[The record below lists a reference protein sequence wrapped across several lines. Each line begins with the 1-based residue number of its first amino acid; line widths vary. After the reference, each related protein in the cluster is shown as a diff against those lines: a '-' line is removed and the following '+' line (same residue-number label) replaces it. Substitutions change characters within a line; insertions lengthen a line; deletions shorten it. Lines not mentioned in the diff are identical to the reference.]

1 MQIPVDRVPPNNPE
15 AEKSALGACLIS
27 KDALSVVSEIISEP
41 ADFYKTAHQII
52 FEAIL
57 KLFERSDAVDLI
69 TLTNELNNAGKL
81 DDAGGIDYLTHL
93 IDLVPTA
100 SNAEYYS
107 NIVKEKAVLRSL
119 ITAGMNIISLGH
131 KVDETL
137 DKVVDDAEKEIFA
150 LSQKRTKSDFVP
162 LNSIMTSTYARL
174 EELYGRKAHITG
186 VPSGFPD
193 LDHHT
198 AGFQKGNLI
207 IVAARPGMGK
217 TAFCLNIAQHIAIKE
232 KQGVAIFS
240 LEMPKEELAQRFLC
254 SEAKIDG
261 QRLKTGHLQE
271 SDWPRLANA
280 MNDLSKA
287 QIYIDDTSNVSVME
301 MRSKARRLKSKNNI
315 CLLIVD
321 YLQLMRGNAIFKGDR
336 NQEISEISRQLKA
349 LSKELEI
356 PIIALSQL
364 SRAVETRTEKKPMLS
379 DLRDSGGIEQ
389 DADMVLFIYRDQ
401 YYNKTSSQDNRAE
414 INIAKHRNGPLA
426 TVNLVFL
433 NQYATFVSEDRRQF
447 E

>member
-27 KDALSVVSEIISEP
+27 KDALSIVAETITDS

-57 KLFERSDAVDLI
+57 KLFERSEAVDLI
-69 TLTNELNNAGKL
+69 TLTNELNNTGKL
-81 DDAGGIDYLTHL
+81 EDAGGIDYLTHL
-93 IDLVPTA
+93 MDLVPTA

-107 NIVKEKAVLRSL
+107 NIVKEKAVLRNL
-119 ITAGMNIISLGH
+119 IVAGMNIISLGH
-131 KVDETL
+131 KIDEPL
-137 DKVVDDAEKEIFA
+137 DKVVDDAEKEIFT
-150 LSQKRTKSDFVP
+150 LSQKRTKNDFVP
-162 LNSIMTSTYARL
+162 INTIMTSTYARL

-186 VPSGFPD
+186 IPSGFSD

-232 KQGVAIFS
+232 KQGAAIFS

-271 SDWPRLANA
+271 ADWPRLANA

-287 QIYIDDTSNVSVME
+287 PIYIDDTSNVSVME
-301 MRSKARRLKSKNNI
+301 MRSKARRLKSKNDI
-315 CLLIVD
+315 SLIIVD

-364 SRAVETRTEKKPMLS
+364 SRAVETRQEKKPMLS

-401 YYNKTSSQDNRAE
+401 YYNRSSSQDNRAE

-433 NQYATFVSEDRRQF
+433 NQYATFAQEDRRQF